1 MGYQGLKNWLMGNLG
16 LDRLVGDLGLG
27 GLVGDFA
34 LINLLRYLVV
44 ILPLGLLELRLNE
57 ILLIMSWPGELK

>member
-1 MGYQGLKNWLMGNLG
+1 MGNLG

-27 GLVGDFA
+27 GLVGNFA

>member
-1 MGYQGLKNWLMGNLG
+1 MGNLG
-16 LDRLVGDLGLG
+16 LDRLLGDLGLG